1 MAVSNELKRRALGR
15 GLDSLLPQRPVAVP
29 EPPAPAAVSNGQPLE
44 IPCELIDRN
53 PFQTRTHFD
62 ENQLQ
67 ELMQSIIASGVVQPI
82 VVRPGENG
90 RFQLITGERRL
101 LASKRARKPTIPAFV
116 RRASDEQAM
125 EMTIVE
131 NLQRADLNPME
142 QSRAYQRLSH
152 EFKMTQE
159 QIALRT
165 GKDRASVS
173 NFLRL
178 LRLPPETQASVEEGA
193 LTFGHART
201 LLALESADRIRS
213 AAGKVLALSM
223 SVRQTE
229 SYVQGLL
236 NPEQKE
242 KKRQRGDVPPD
253 PNVREA
259 QEMLQRRLGLKVVIE
274 DKKGKGRVIIE
285 YSGLE
290 DFDSLLTSLGGA
302 SE

>member
-1 MAVSNELKRRALGR
+1 
-15 GLDSLLPQRPVAVP
+15 
-29 EPPAPAAVSNGQPLE
+29 
-44 IPCELIDRN
+44 
-53 PFQTRTHFD
+53 
-62 ENQLQ
+62 
-67 ELMQSIIASGVVQPI
+67 
-82 VVRPGENG
+82 
-90 RFQLITGERRL
+90 
-101 LASKRARKPTIPAFV
+101 
-116 RRASDEQAM
+116 
-125 EMTIVE
+125 
-131 NLQRADLNPME
+131 
-142 QSRAYQRLSH
+142 
-152 EFKMTQE
+152 MTQE

-178 LRLPPETQASVEEGA
+178 LRLPREIQASVEEGA

-236 NPEQKE
+236 NPEQKT
-242 KKRQRGDVPPD
+242 KRQRGDVPPD

-302 SE
+302 SK